1 LLESREDD
9 KLKYMKNRSTV
20 TVTELQAQ
28 APKIMRETE
37 RRGMLAVTQDGRVEA
52 FLVSRDRIMEMIETM
67 ELLSNPEAAK
77 AARDFESGKA
87 RMHPV
92 SVLDED

>member
-1 LLESREDD
+1 
-9 KLKYMKNRSTV
+9 MKNRSTV

-28 APKIMRETE
+28 APKIMRETK
-37 RRGMLAVTQDGRVEA
+37 RRGMLAVTRDGRVEA
-52 FLVSRDRIMEMIETM
+52 FLVSRDSVMAMIETM
-67 ELLSNPEAAK
+67 ELLSNPK
-77 AARDFESGKA
+77 AMKALRDFESSKT

>member
-1 LLESREDD
+1 MMSYNR
-9 KLKYMKNRSTV
+9 MKTRTTV

-28 APKIMRETE
+28 TPKIMREAG
-37 RRGMLAVTQDGRVEA
+37 RRGMLAVTREGRVEA
-52 FLVSRDRIMEMIETM
+52 FLVSRDRIMAMIETM
-67 ELLSNPEAAK
+67 ELLSNPEAVK
-77 AARDFESGKA
+77 AVRDFETGKA

>member
-1 LLESREDD
+1 
-9 KLKYMKNRSTV
+9 MKNRSTV

-37 RRGMLAVTQDGRVEA
+37 RRGMLAVTRDGRVKA
-52 FLVSRDRIMEMIETM
+52 FLVSRDRVMAIIETM
-67 ELLSNPEAAK
+67 ELLSNPEAMK
-77 AARDFESGKA
+77 AVRDFESGKA

-92 SVLDED
+92 GVLDED